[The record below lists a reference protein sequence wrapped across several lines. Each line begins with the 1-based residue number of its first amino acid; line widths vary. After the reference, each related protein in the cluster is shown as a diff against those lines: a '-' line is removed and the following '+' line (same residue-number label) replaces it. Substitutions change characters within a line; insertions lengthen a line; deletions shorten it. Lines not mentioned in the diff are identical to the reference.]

1 MFIELIIAA
10 LSMGLL
16 GSLHCVGMCG
26 PIILSIPWSNT
37 QKALQISLYHVG
49 RATTYVIM
57 GALVGGVGQL
67 FLPKD
72 IGVWPALISGSVLIL
87 VFIVQSFP
95 SWFQNTVFPTS
106 SVSTYFRK
114 FLKMESV
121 FSRFF
126 MGMVNGILPCGMVY
140 SALAVAILYHNAL
153 YSGLF
158 MFIFGIGTSPLLILL
173 SRIKMALSKYPFF
186 KREKTIRFAL
196 LILGLLVILRGAGLG
211 IPMVSPKRNC
221 CASNHSVIN
230 LSDQS
235 PSVIN
240 SSNQSLR
247 DQTFRFILW
256 IDHAVIDCVAIDLTK
271 SD

>member
-1 MFIELIIAA
+1 MFIELFIAA
-10 LSMGLL
+10 LTMGIV

-49 RATTYVIM
+49 RATTYAIM

-72 IGVWPALISGSVLIL
+72 LGVWPALISGSVLVL
-87 VFIVQSFP
+87 VFLAQSFP
-95 SWFQNTVFPTS
+95 RVLQNNRFPAS
-106 SVSTYFRK
+106 SIAGFFRS
-114 FLKMESV
+114 FLKMDSV

-158 MFIFGIGTSPLLILL
+158 MFLFGIGTSPLLVLL
-173 SRIKMALSKYPFF
+173 SRIKMYLSKYPFF

-196 LILGLLVILRGAGLG
+196 LILGLLIILRGANLG
-211 IPMVSPKRNC
+211 IPMISPKVNTC
-221 CASNHSVIN
+221 CA
-230 LSDQS
+230 
-235 PSVIN
+235 
-240 SSNQSLR
+240 R
-247 DQTFRFILW
+247 
-256 IDHAVIDCVAIDLTK
+256 
-271 SD
+271 

>member
-10 LSMGLL
+10 LTMGIV

-26 PIILSIPWSNT
+26 PIIMSIPWSNS

-49 RATTYVIM
+49 RATTYAIM

-72 IGVWPALISGSVLIL
+72 LGVWPALISGSVLVL
-87 VFIVQSFP
+87 VFLAQSFP
-95 SWFQNTVFPTS
+95 TVLQNNRFPAS
-106 SVSTYFRK
+106 SIAGFFRS

-158 MFIFGIGTSPLLILL
+158 MFLFGIGTSPLLVLL
-173 SRIKMALSKYPFF
+173 SRIKMYLSKYPFF

-196 LILGLLVILRGAGLG
+196 LILGLLIILRGAGLG
-211 IPMVSPKRNC
+211 IPMLSPKRNC
-221 CASNHSVIN
+221 CAIN

-235 PSVIN
+235 DFVRSIAMQSV
-240 SSNQSLR
+240 
-247 DQTFRFILW
+247 T
-256 IDHAVIDCVAIDLTK
+256 A
-271 SD
+271 

>member
-26 PIILSIPWSNT
+26 PIIVSIPWSNT
-37 QKALQISLYHVG
+37 QKALQISLYHFG
-49 RATTYVIM
+49 RATTYALM
-57 GALVGGVGQL
+57 GAAVGGVGQL

-87 VFIVQSFP
+87 VFIAQSFP
-95 SWFQNTVFPTS
+95 SLFQNTVFPAL
-106 SVSTYFRK
+106 SVATYFRK

-158 MFIFGIGTSPLLILL
+158 MFIFGIGTSPLLVLL
-173 SRIKMALSKYPFF
+173 SRIKMYLSKYPFF

-196 LILGLLVILRGAGLG
+196 LILGLLIILRGAGLG
-211 IPMVSPKRNC
+211 IPMLSPKRNC

-230 LSDQS
+230 LSDQLLSNQS

-240 SSNQSLR
+240 PT
-247 DQTFRFILW
+247 D
-256 IDHAVIDCVAIDLTK
+256 
-271 SD
+271 

>member
-1 MFIELIIAA
+1 MFIELFIAA
-10 LSMGLL
+10 LTMGIV

-26 PIILSIPWSNT
+26 PIIMSIPWSNT

-49 RATTYVIM
+49 RATTYAIM

-72 IGVWPALISGSVLIL
+72 LGVWPALISGSVLVL
-87 VFIVQSFP
+87 VFLAQSFP
-95 SWFQNTVFPTS
+95 TVLQNNRFPAS
-106 SVSTYFRK
+106 SIAGFFRS
-114 FLKMESV
+114 FLKMDSV
-121 FSRFF
+121 FSRFL

-158 MFIFGIGTSPLLILL
+158 MFLFGIGTSPLLVLL
-173 SRIKMALSKYPFF
+173 SRIKMYLSKFPFF

-196 LILGLLVILRGAGLG
+196 LILGLLIILRGAGLG
-211 IPMVSPKRNC
+211 IPMLSPKRNC
-221 CASNHSVIN
+221 STSNHSVIN

-240 SSNQSLR
+240 SSNQS
-247 DQTFRFILW
+247 FRFYPL
-256 IDHAVIDCVAIDLTK
+256 D
-271 SD
+271 

>member
-1 MFIELIIAA
+1 MFIELFIAA
-10 LSMGLL
+10 LTMGIV

-26 PIILSIPWSNT
+26 PIIMSIPWSNT

-49 RATTYVIM
+49 RATTYAIM

-72 IGVWPALISGSVLIL
+72 LGVWPALISGSVLVL
-87 VFIVQSFP
+87 VFLAQSFP
-95 SWFQNTVFPTS
+95 TVLQNNRFPAS
-106 SVSTYFRK
+106 SIAGFFRS

-140 SALAVAILYHNAL
+140 SALAVAILYHNAP

-158 MFIFGIGTSPLLILL
+158 MFLFGIGTSPLLVLL
-173 SRIKMALSKYPFF
+173 SRIKMYLSKYPFF

-196 LILGLLVILRGAGLG
+196 LVLGLLIILRGANLG
-211 IPMVSPKRNC
+211 IPMISPKVNTC
-221 CASNHSVIN
+221 CA
-230 LSDQS
+230 
-235 PSVIN
+235 
-240 SSNQSLR
+240 R
-247 DQTFRFILW
+247 
-256 IDHAVIDCVAIDLTK
+256 
-271 SD
+271 

>member
-1 MFIELIIAA
+1 MFIEVFIAA
-10 LSMGLL
+10 LTMGLV

-26 PIILSIPWSNT
+26 PIIISIPWSNT
-37 QKALQISLYHVG
+37 QKALQISLYHIG
-49 RATTYVIM
+49 RATTYGIM
-57 GALVGGVGQL
+57 GAAVGSVGQL
-67 FLPKD
+67 FLPRD
-72 IGVWPALISGSVLIL
+72 LGVWPALISGTALIL
-87 VFIVQSFP
+87 VFLAQSFP
-95 SWFQNTVFPTS
+95 TVFQNNRFPAAS
-106 SVSTYFRK
+106 IARFFRS

-140 SALAVAILYHNAL
+140 SALALAILYHNAW

-158 MFIFGIGTSPLLILL
+158 MFLFGVGTSPLLVLL

-211 IPMVSPKRNC
+211 IPMISPKRNC
-221 CASNHSVIN
+221 CAIN

-235 PSVIN
+235 DFVRSIATQSV
-240 SSNQSLR
+240 
-247 DQTFRFILW
+247 T
-256 IDHAVIDCVAIDLTK
+256 A
-271 SD
+271 

>member
-1 MFIELIIAA
+1 
-10 LSMGLL
+10 
-16 GSLHCVGMCG
+16 
-26 PIILSIPWSNT
+26 
-37 QKALQISLYHVG
+37 
-49 RATTYVIM
+49 M

-67 FLPKD
+67 ILPKD

-95 SWFQNTVFPTS
+95 SWFQKTVFPAS
-106 SVSTYFRK
+106 SVATYFRK

-140 SALAVAILYHNAL
+140 SALAVAILYHNAF

-158 MFIFGIGTSPLLILL
+158 MFIFGIGTSPLLVLL
-173 SRIKMALSKYPFF
+173 SRIKMYLSKYPFF

-196 LILGLLVILRGAGLG
+196 LILGLLIILRGTGLG
-211 IPMVSPKRNC
+211 IPMLSPKRNC
-221 CASNHSVIN
+221 CAIN

-235 PSVIN
+235 DFVRSIAMQSV
-240 SSNQSLR
+240 
-247 DQTFRFILW
+247 T
-256 IDHAVIDCVAIDLTK
+256 A
-271 SD
+271 

>member
-1 MFIELIIAA
+1 
-10 LSMGLL
+10 
-16 GSLHCVGMCG
+16 
-26 PIILSIPWSNT
+26 
-37 QKALQISLYHVG
+37 
-49 RATTYVIM
+49 M

-67 FLPKD
+67 ILPRD

-95 SWFQNTVFPTS
+95 SWFQNTAFPAS
-106 SVSTYFRK
+106 SFATYFRK

-140 SALAVAILYHNAL
+140 SALAVAILYHNTL

-158 MFIFGIGTSPLLILL
+158 MFLFGVGTSPLLVLL

-196 LILGLLVILRGAGLG
+196 LILGLLVILRGANLG
-211 IPMVSPKRNC
+211 IPMISPKQNC
-221 CASNHSVIN
+221 CAIN

-235 PSVIN
+235 
-240 SSNQSLR
+240 LR
-247 DQTFRFILW
+247 D
-256 IDHAVIDCVAIDLTK
+256 
-271 SD
+271 

>member
-1 MFIELIIAA
+1 MFIELFIAA
-10 LSMGLL
+10 LTMGIV

-26 PIILSIPWSNT
+26 PIIMSIPWSNT

-49 RATTYVIM
+49 RATTYAIM

-72 IGVWPALISGSVLIL
+72 LGVWPALISGSVLVL
-87 VFIVQSFP
+87 VFLAQSFP
-95 SWFQNTVFPTS
+95 TVLQNNRFPAS
-106 SVSTYFRK
+106 SIARFFRS
-114 FLKMESV
+114 FLKMDSV

-158 MFIFGIGTSPLLILL
+158 MFLFGIGTSPLLVLL
-173 SRIKMALSKYPFF
+173 SRSKMYLSKYPFF

-211 IPMVSPKRNC
+211 IPMLSPKRNC
-221 CASNHSVIN
+221 CAIN

-235 PSVIN
+235 DFVRSIAMQSV
-240 SSNQSLR
+240 
-247 DQTFRFILW
+247 T
-256 IDHAVIDCVAIDLTK
+256 A
-271 SD
+271 

>member
-1 MFIELIIAA
+1 MFIELFIAA
-10 LSMGLL
+10 LTMGIV

-26 PIILSIPWSNT
+26 PIIMSIPWSNT

-49 RATTYVIM
+49 RAATYAIM

-72 IGVWPALISGSVLIL
+72 LGVWPALISGSVLVL
-87 VFIVQSFP
+87 VFLAQSFP
-95 SWFQNTVFPTS
+95 TVLQNNRFPAS
-106 SVSTYFRK
+106 SIARFFRS
-114 FLKMESV
+114 FLKMDSV

-158 MFIFGIGTSPLLILL
+158 MFLFGIGTSPLLVLL
-173 SRIKMALSKYPFF
+173 SRIKMYLSKYPFF

-196 LILGLLVILRGAGLG
+196 LILGLLIILRGANLG
-211 IPMVSPKRNC
+211 IPMISPRVNTC
-221 CASNHSVIN
+221 CA
-230 LSDQS
+230 
-235 PSVIN
+235 
-240 SSNQSLR
+240 R
-247 DQTFRFILW
+247 
-256 IDHAVIDCVAIDLTK
+256 
-271 SD
+271 

>member
-1 MFIELIIAA
+1 MFIEVFIAA
-10 LSMGLL
+10 LTMGIV

-26 PIILSIPWSNT
+26 PIIMSIPWSNT

-49 RATTYVIM
+49 RATTYAIM

-72 IGVWPALISGSVLIL
+72 LGVWPALISGSVLVL
-87 VFIVQSFP
+87 VFLAQSFP
-95 SWFQNTVFPTS
+95 TVLQNNRFPAS
-106 SVSTYFRK
+106 SIAGFFRS
-114 FLKMESV
+114 FLKMDSV

-158 MFIFGIGTSPLLILL
+158 MFLFGIGTSPLLVLL
-173 SRIKMALSKYPFF
+173 SRIKMYLSKYPFF

-196 LILGLLVILRGAGLG
+196 LLLGLLIIMRGAGLG
-211 IPMVSPKRNC
+211 IPMLSPKRNC

-240 SSNQSLR
+240 SSNQS
-247 DQTFRFILW
+247 FRFYPL
-256 IDHAVIDCVAIDLTK
+256 D
-271 SD
+271 

>member
-1 MFIELIIAA
+1 MFIELFIAA
-10 LSMGLL
+10 LTMGIV

-49 RATTYVIM
+49 RATTYAIM

-72 IGVWPALISGSVLIL
+72 LGVWPALISGSVLVL
-87 VFIVQSFP
+87 VFLAQSFP
-95 SWFQNTVFPTS
+95 TVLQNNRFPAS
-106 SVSTYFRK
+106 SIAGFFRS
-114 FLKMESV
+114 FLKMDSV

-158 MFIFGIGTSPLLILL
+158 MFLFGIGTSPLLVLL
-173 SRIKMALSKYPFF
+173 SRIKMYLSKYPFF

-196 LILGLLVILRGAGLG
+196 LILGLLIILRGANLG
-211 IPMVSPKRNC
+211 IPMISPKVNTC
-221 CASNHSVIN
+221 CA
-230 LSDQS
+230 
-235 PSVIN
+235 
-240 SSNQSLR
+240 R
-247 DQTFRFILW
+247 
-256 IDHAVIDCVAIDLTK
+256 
-271 SD
+271 

>member
-1 MFIELIIAA
+1 MFIELFIAA
-10 LSMGLL
+10 LTMGIV

-49 RATTYVIM
+49 RATTYAIM
-57 GALVGGVGQL
+57 GAAVGSVGQL

-72 IGVWPALISGSVLIL
+72 LGVWPALISGSVLVL
-87 VFIVQSFP
+87 VFLAQSFP
-95 SWFQNTVFPTS
+95 TVLQNNRFPAS
-106 SVSTYFRK
+106 SIARFFRS
-114 FLKMESV
+114 FLKMDSV

-158 MFIFGIGTSPLLILL
+158 MFLFGIGTSPLLVLL
-173 SRIKMALSKYPFF
+173 SRIKMYLSKYPFF

-196 LILGLLVILRGAGLG
+196 LILGLLIILRGAGLG
-211 IPMVSPKRNC
+211 IPMLSPKVNTC
-221 CASNHSVIN
+221 CA
-230 LSDQS
+230 
-235 PSVIN
+235 
-240 SSNQSLR
+240 R
-247 DQTFRFILW
+247 
-256 IDHAVIDCVAIDLTK
+256 
-271 SD
+271 

>member
-1 MFIELIIAA
+1 MFIEIFIAA

-26 PIILSIPWSNT
+26 PIIVSIPWSNS

-49 RATTYVIM
+49 RATTYAIM
-57 GALVGGVGQL
+57 GALVGGAGQL

-72 IGVWPALISGSVLIL
+72 LGVWPALISGSVLIL
-87 VFIVQSFP
+87 VFFVQSYP
-95 SWFQNTVFPTS
+95 SLFQNTLFPAS
-106 SVSTYFRK
+106 SVASYFRK

-158 MFIFGIGTSPLLILL
+158 MFLFGIGTSPLLVLL

-196 LILGLLVILRGAGLG
+196 LILGLLIVLRGAGLG
-211 IPMVSPKRNC
+211 IPMLSPKRNC
-221 CASNHSVIN
+221 CAIN

-235 PSVIN
+235 DFVRSIAMQSV
-240 SSNQSLR
+240 
-247 DQTFRFILW
+247 T
-256 IDHAVIDCVAIDLTK
+256 T
-271 SD
+271 

>member
-1 MFIELIIAA
+1 MSIELIIAA

-49 RATTYVIM
+49 RATTYAIM
-57 GALVGGVGQL
+57 GALVGGIGQL

-72 IGVWPALISGSVLIL
+72 LGVWPALISGSVLVL
-87 VFIVQSFP
+87 VFLAQSFP
-95 SWFQNTVFPTS
+95 TVLQNNRFPAS
-106 SVSTYFRK
+106 SIARFFRS
-114 FLKMESV
+114 FLKMDSV
-121 FSRFF
+121 FSSFF

-173 SRIKMALSKYPFF
+173 SRIKMYLSKYPFF

-196 LILGLLVILRGAGLG
+196 LILGLLVILRG
-211 IPMVSPKRNC
+211 VEFHTC
-221 CASNHSVIN
+221 CA
-230 LSDQS
+230 
-235 PSVIN
+235 
-240 SSNQSLR
+240 R
-247 DQTFRFILW
+247 
-256 IDHAVIDCVAIDLTK
+256 
-271 SD
+271 

>member
-1 MFIELIIAA
+1 MFIELFIAA
-10 LSMGLL
+10 LTMGIV

-26 PIILSIPWSNT
+26 PIIMSIPWSNT

-49 RATTYVIM
+49 RATTYAIM

-67 FLPKD
+67 ILPKD

-87 VFIVQSFP
+87 VFLVQSFP
-95 SWFQNTVFPTS
+95 SWFQNTVFPAS

-140 SALAVAILYHNAL
+140 SALAVAILYLNAL

-173 SRIKMALSKYPFF
+173 SRIKMYLSKYPFF

-211 IPMVSPKRNC
+211 IPMISPKQNC
-221 CASNHSVIN
+221 CAIN

-247 DQTFRFILW
+247 DQSFRFILW

>member
-1 MFIELIIAA
+1 MFIELFIAA
-10 LSMGLL
+10 LTMGIV

-26 PIILSIPWSNT
+26 PIIMSIPWSNT

-49 RATTYVIM
+49 RATTYAIM

-72 IGVWPALISGSVLIL
+72 LGVWPTLISGSVLVL
-87 VFIVQSFP
+87 VFLAQSFP
-95 SWFQNTVFPTS
+95 KVLQNNRFPAS
-106 SVSTYFRK
+106 SIARFFRS

-158 MFIFGIGTSPLLILL
+158 MFLFGIGTSPLLVLL
-173 SRIKMALSKYPFF
+173 SRIKMYLSKYPFF

-196 LILGLLVILRGAGLG
+196 LVLGLLIILRGAGLG
-211 IPMVSPKRNC
+211 IPMLSPKVTTC
-221 CASNHSVIN
+221 CA
-230 LSDQS
+230 
-235 PSVIN
+235 
-240 SSNQSLR
+240 R
-247 DQTFRFILW
+247 
-256 IDHAVIDCVAIDLTK
+256 
-271 SD
+271 

>member
-1 MFIELIIAA
+1 MFIELFIAA
-10 LSMGLL
+10 LTMGLV

-26 PIILSIPWSNT
+26 PIIISIPWSNT

-49 RATTYVIM
+49 RATTYAIM

-72 IGVWPALISGSVLIL
+72 LGVWPALISGTILIL
-87 VFIVQSFP
+87 VFLAQSFP
-95 SWFQNTVFPTS
+95 TVFQNNRFPATS
-106 SVSTYFRK
+106 IARFFRS

-140 SALAVAILYHNAL
+140 SALAVAIHYHNAL

-158 MFIFGIGTSPLLILL
+158 MLLFGIGTSPLLVLL
-173 SRIKMALSKYPFF
+173 SRIKMYLSKYPFF

-196 LILGLLVILRGAGLG
+196 LLLGLLIILRGANLG
-211 IPMVSPKRNC
+211 IPMISPKVNTC
-221 CASNHSVIN
+221 CA
-230 LSDQS
+230 
-235 PSVIN
+235 
-240 SSNQSLR
+240 R
-247 DQTFRFILW
+247 
-256 IDHAVIDCVAIDLTK
+256 
-271 SD
+271 

>member
-1 MFIELIIAA
+1 MFIELFIAA
-10 LSMGLL
+10 LTMGIV

-49 RATTYVIM
+49 RATTYAIM
-57 GALVGGVGQL
+57 GAAVGSVGQL

-72 IGVWPALISGSVLIL
+72 LGVWPALISGSVLVL
-87 VFIVQSFP
+87 VFLAQSFP
-95 SWFQNTVFPTS
+95 TVLQNNRFPAS
-106 SVSTYFRK
+106 SIARFFRS
-114 FLKMESV
+114 FLKMDSV

-158 MFIFGIGTSPLLILL
+158 MFLFGIGTSPLLVLL
-173 SRIKMALSKYPFF
+173 SRIKMYLSKYPFF

-196 LILGLLVILRGAGLG
+196 LILGLLIILRGAGLG
-211 IPMVSPKRNC
+211 IPMISPKVTTC
-221 CASNHSVIN
+221 CA
-230 LSDQS
+230 
-235 PSVIN
+235 
-240 SSNQSLR
+240 R
-247 DQTFRFILW
+247 
-256 IDHAVIDCVAIDLTK
+256 
-271 SD
+271 

>member
-1 MFIELIIAA
+1 MFIELFIAA
-10 LSMGLL
+10 LSMGLV

-26 PIILSIPWSNT
+26 PIIVSIPWSNK
-37 QKALQISLYHVG
+37 QKAIQITLYHIG
-49 RATTYVIM
+49 RATTYSIM
-57 GALVGGVGQL
+57 GVAVGSVGQL

-87 VFIVQSFP
+87 VFFVQTFPTVFRFMQFP
-95 SWFQNTVFPTS
+95 SS
-106 SVSTYFRK
+106 AIAGYFRS
-114 FLKMESV
+114 FLKMENP

-158 MFIFGIGTSPLLILL
+158 MFLFGIGTSPLLVLL

-196 LILGLLVILRGAGLG
+196 LILGLLIVLRGANLG
-211 IPMVSPKRNC
+211 IPMISPRVKAKQSC
-221 CASNHSVIN
+221 CSV
-230 LSDQS
+230 
-235 PSVIN
+235 
-240 SSNQSLR
+240 
-247 DQTFRFILW
+247 
-256 IDHAVIDCVAIDLTK
+256 A
-271 SD
+271 

>member
-1 MFIELIIAA
+1 M
-10 LSMGLL
+10 
-16 GSLHCVGMCG
+16 
-26 PIILSIPWSNT
+26 SIPWSNT

-49 RATTYVIM
+49 RATTYAIM

-67 FLPKD
+67 FLPRD
-72 IGVWPALISGSVLIL
+72 LGVWPALISGSVLVL
-87 VFIVQSFP
+87 VFLAQSFP
-95 SWFQNTVFPTS
+95 TVLQNNRFPAS
-106 SVSTYFRK
+106 SIAGFFRS

-121 FSRFF
+121 YSRFF

-140 SALAVAILYHNAL
+140 SALAVAILYQNAL

-158 MFIFGIGTSPLLILL
+158 MLLFGIGTSPLLVLL
-173 SRIKMALSKYPFF
+173 SRIKMYLSKYPFF

-196 LILGLLVILRGAGLG
+196 LILGLLIILRGAGLG
-211 IPMVSPKRNC
+211 IPMLSPKRNC

-247 DQTFRFILW
+247 DQSFRFYPL
-256 IDHAVIDCVAIDLTK
+256 D
-271 SD
+271 

>member
-1 MFIELIIAA
+1 MFIEIFIAA
-10 LSMGLL
+10 LSMGIL

-49 RATTYVIM
+49 RATTYAIM

-67 FLPKD
+67 ILPRD

-87 VFIVQSFP
+87 VFLVQSFP
-95 SWFQNTVFPTS
+95 SWFKNTVFPTS
-106 SVSTYFRK
+106 SVATYFRK

-153 YSGLF
+153 HSGLF
-158 MFIFGIGTSPLLILL
+158 MFIFGIGTSPLLVLL

-196 LILGLLVILRGAGLG
+196 LILGWLVILRG
-211 IPMVSPKRNC
+211 VEFHTC
-221 CASNHSVIN
+221 CA
-230 LSDQS
+230 
-235 PSVIN
+235 
-240 SSNQSLR
+240 R
-247 DQTFRFILW
+247 
-256 IDHAVIDCVAIDLTK
+256 
-271 SD
+271 

>member
-1 MFIELIIAA
+1 MFIELFIAA
-10 LSMGLL
+10 LTMGIV

-26 PIILSIPWSNT
+26 PIIMSIPWSNT

-49 RATTYVIM
+49 RATTYAIM

-72 IGVWPALISGSVLIL
+72 LGVWPALISGSVLVL
-87 VFIVQSFP
+87 VFLAQSFP
-95 SWFQNTVFPTS
+95 TVLQNNRFPAS
-106 SVSTYFRK
+106 SIAGFFRS
-114 FLKMESV
+114 FLKMDSV

-158 MFIFGIGTSPLLILL
+158 MFLFGIGTSPLLVLL
-173 SRIKMALSKYPFF
+173 SRIKMYLSKYPFF

-196 LILGLLVILRGAGLG
+196 LLLGLLIILRGAGLG
-211 IPMVSPKRNC
+211 IPMLSPKVTTC
-221 CASNHSVIN
+221 CA
-230 LSDQS
+230 
-235 PSVIN
+235 
-240 SSNQSLR
+240 R
-247 DQTFRFILW
+247 
-256 IDHAVIDCVAIDLTK
+256 
-271 SD
+271 

>member
-1 MFIELIIAA
+1 MFIEVFIAA
-10 LSMGLL
+10 LTMGLV

-26 PIILSIPWSNT
+26 PIIISIPWSNT
-37 QKALQISLYHVG
+37 QKALQISLYHIG
-49 RATTYVIM
+49 RATTYAIM

-72 IGVWPALISGSVLIL
+72 LGVWPALISGTILIL
-87 VFIVQSFP
+87 VFLAQSFP
-95 SWFQNTVFPTS
+95 TVFQNNRFPAS
-106 SVSTYFRK
+106 SIAKFFRS

-140 SALAVAILYHNAL
+140 SALAVAIHYHNAL

-158 MFIFGIGTSPLLILL
+158 MLLFGIGTSPMLVLL
-173 SRIKMALSKYPFF
+173 SRIKMYLSKYPFF

-196 LILGLLVILRGAGLG
+196 LILGMLVILRGAGLG
-211 IPMVSPKRNC
+211 IPMISPKRNC
-221 CASNHSVIN
+221 CAIN

-247 DQTFRFILW
+247 DQSFRFILW
-256 IDHAVIDCVAIDLTK
+256 IDHAVIDCAAIDLTK

>member
-1 MFIELIIAA
+1 MFIEVFIAA
-10 LSMGLL
+10 LTMGIV

-26 PIILSIPWSNT
+26 PIIMSIPWSNT

-49 RATTYVIM
+49 RATTYAIM

-72 IGVWPALISGSVLIL
+72 LGVWPALISGSVLVL
-87 VFIVQSFP
+87 VFLAQSFP
-95 SWFQNTVFPTS
+95 TVLQNNRFPAS
-106 SVSTYFRK
+106 SIAGFFRS
-114 FLKMESV
+114 FLKMDSV

-158 MFIFGIGTSPLLILL
+158 MFLFGIGTSPLLVLL
-173 SRIKMALSKYPFF
+173 SRIKMYLGKYPFF

-196 LILGLLVILRGAGLG
+196 LLLGLLIILRGAGLG
-211 IPMVSPKRNC
+211 IPMLSPKRNC

-240 SSNQSLR
+240 SSNQS
-247 DQTFRFILW
+247 FRFYPL
-256 IDHAVIDCVAIDLTK
+256 D
-271 SD
+271 